1 MRRKCLQDKY
11 GVAPDVR
18 SYNTVINGH
27 ERAGEWREALALA
40 KEMEQADGVSPNVV
54 TFNSVIGACKRAGR
68 SEEALA
74 VLTMVRRKGL
84 QPDVIS
90 FNSAI
95 SACARWVWVSSSVL
109 AGGGGVRFGGS
120 WDVLS
125 GGAREA

>member
-1 MRRKCLQDKY
+1 M
-11 GVAPDVR
+11 
-18 SYNTVINGH
+18 SGH

-40 KEMEQADGVSPNVV
+40 KKMEEKDAASAAASAAASGVGGNDVTSSVSPNVV

-74 VLTMVRRKGL
+74 VLGMLRRKGV

-95 SACARWVWVSSSVL
+95 GACARCVCRR
-109 AGGGGVRFGGS
+109 G
-120 WDVLS
+120 
-125 GGAREA
+125 